1 MSMIQAEQLGVSI
14 KSVLVSQADQ
24 LRLARKQKTEAKA
37 MKAPVKM
44 MIPTVVFIFPV
55 MFIILLGPAV
65 LNFMNAF

>member
-1 MSMIQAEQLGVSI
+1 M
-14 KSVLVSQADQ
+14 
-24 LRLARKQKTEAKA
+24 RLARKQKTEAKA